1 MRIRIIAA
9 VAIACLAGT
18 TLAVAGDTKED
29 AVAMVKKAVAIIKA
43 DGPEKAY
50 AEISAPGGKF
60 VDGGTYVVVQAFE
73 GVTLAHATNSK
84 LVGKNMIDAQ
94 DVDGKFFAKGLSD
107 NGRQHA
113 SFWYDFKFVN
123 PATKKIR
130 VKDQY
135 CESLNETVVCAGVY
149 RP

>member
-73 GVTLAHATNSK
+73 GVTLALNDGLCQPPETGAAIQSAGAPC
-84 LVGKNMIDAQ
+84 VGI
-94 DVDGKFFAKGLSD
+94 FLCRCPAK
-107 NGRQHA
+107 R
-113 SFWYDFKFVN
+113 
-123 PATKKIR
+123 R
-130 VKDQY
+130 
-135 CESLNETVVCAGVY
+135 
-149 RP
+149 